1 MGALRFILAMSV
13 AYGHA
18 GDFLGFPLIPGDTA
32 VQCFY
37 AVSGFY
43 MALVLNEKYRP
54 ESSSYFLFISNRFA
68 RLFPA
73 YAAVLCLTL
82 LFAAV
87 SSAEL
92 PFVSRWHSL
101 PALDWW
107 SAVFLIGSQILM
119 WGQDLYFYLTLK
131 AGALT
136 FWPDFHTAPEP
147 IIPLLV
153 IPQGWTLGL
162 EFSFYLIAPFIVRRS
177 AAAIV
182 SALAASLALRLL
194 LQLAGYSGDPWS
206 YRFFPSELAVFLLG
220 ALGYR
225 LYSSGRVRIERSV
238 VGERRLQPAYA
249 QSPAWRGL
257 DPHLPRIFVLAVACV
272 GAALLINR
280 WNGLNR
286 IASVGFFMLA
296 VAAIPFLF
304 RASKN
309 WAFDRLLGELSYP
322 IYICHVLVIWCLDRV
337 VSLGAGYVRGFTI
350 MAGTIS
356 LSCVLYWSID
366 RPIDAWRQR
375 RFNRERA
382 LVSRP
387 LPAPQPGL

>member
-1 MGALRFILAMSV
+1 MGALRFILAISV

-43 MALVLNEKYRP
+43 MALVLNEKYRA
-54 ESSSYFLFISNRFA
+54 ESSSYYLFISNRFA

-82 LFAAV
+82 VFGAL
-87 SSAEL
+87 SAPEL
-92 PFVSRWHSL
+92 PFLSRWHSL

-107 SAVFLIGSQILM
+107 SATFLIGSQILM

-131 AGALT
+131 AGALV

-147 IIPLLV
+147 IVPLLV

-162 EFSFYLIAPFIVRRS
+162 EFSFYLIAPFLVRRS
-177 AAAIV
+177 SVVIV
-182 SALAASLALRLL
+182 TVLAASVVLRLS
-194 LQLAGYSGDPWS
+194 LQLAGYAGDPWS

-225 LYSSGRVRIERSV
+225 VYTVARMERSDIR
-238 VGERRLQPAYA
+238 ERP
-249 QSPAWRGL
+249 PGL
-257 DPHLPRIFVLAVACV
+257 LHSRPVQMFFLAVVCV

-280 WNGLNR
+280 WHGMSR
-286 IASVGFFMLA
+286 VASVAFFMLA
-296 VAAIPFLF
+296 VLAIPFLF
-304 RASKN
+304 RASKS
-309 WAFDRLLGELSYP
+309 WGFDRLLGELSYP
-322 IYICHVLVIWCLDRV
+322 IYICHILVIWCLDRM
-337 VSLGAGYVRGFTI
+337 LAWGPGYVRGFTI
-350 MAGTIS
+350 LAAVIA
-356 LSCVLYWSID
+356 LSSALYWLID

-375 RFNRERA
+375 RFDRER
-382 LVSRP
+382 VP
-387 LPAPQPGL
+387 LSTRVPAPQPGL

>member
-73 YAAVLCLTL
+73 YAAVLCLTF

-87 SSAEL
+87 SSPEL

-101 PALDWW
+101 PVLDWW
-107 SAVFLIGSQILM
+107 SAIFLIGSQVLM

-131 AGALT
+131 AGALV

-177 AAAIV
+177 AGAIV
-182 SALAASLALRLL
+182 IVLAASLALRLL
-194 LQLAGYSGDPWS
+194 LHLAGYAGDPWS

-225 LYSSGRVRIERSV
+225 VYSSGRARIERSV
-238 VGERRLQPAYA
+238 VGERPRQPAYS
-249 QSPAWRGL
+249 QSSVWRGL

-272 GAALLINR
+272 GVALLINR
-280 WNGLNR
+280 WNGVSR

-304 RASKN
+304 RASKS
-309 WAFDRLLGELSYP
+309 WTFDRLLGELSYP

-350 MAGTIS
+350 MAATIA
-356 LSCVLYWSID
+356 LSWVLYWSID

-375 RFNRERA
+375 RFDRERA
-382 LVSRP
+382 LVSP
-387 LPAPQPGL
+387 ALPAPQPGL

>member
-43 MALVLNEKYRP
+43 MALVLNEKYRA
-54 ESSSYFLFISNRFA
+54 ESSSYYLFISNRFA

-73 YAAVLCLTL
+73 YAAVLCITL
-82 LFAAV
+82 VVGALA
-87 SSAEL
+87 SPEL
-92 PFVSRWHSL
+92 PFISRWHSL
-101 PALDWW
+101 TALDWW
-107 SAVFLIGSQILM
+107 SATFLIGSQILM

-131 AGALT
+131 AGALV

-147 IIPLLV
+147 IVPLLV

-162 EFSFYLIAPFIVRRS
+162 EFSFYLIAPFLVRRS
-177 AAAIV
+177 SVLIV
-182 SALAASLALRLL
+182 TVLAASVVLRLF
-194 LQLAGYSGDPWS
+194 LQLAGYAGDPWS

-225 LYSSGRVRIERSV
+225 VYAAARMERSDIR
-238 VGERRLQPAYA
+238 ERPPRIAHA
-249 QSPAWRGL
+249 QSGVLHSGPVQM
-257 DPHLPRIFVLAVACV
+257 FFLAVVCV

-280 WNGLNR
+280 WNGLTR
-286 IASVGFFMLA
+286 VASVTFFMLA
-296 VAAIPFLF
+296 VLAIPFLF
-304 RASKN
+304 RASRN
-309 WAFDRLLGELSYP
+309 WGFDRLLGELSYP
-322 IYICHVLVIWCLDRV
+322 IYICHILVIWCLDRMLV
-337 VSLGAGYVRGFTI
+337 WGPSYVRGFTI
-350 MAGTIS
+350 LAAVIA
-356 LSCVLYWSID
+356 LSSALYWLID

-375 RFNRERA
+375 RFDRER
-382 LVSRP
+382 VP
-387 LPAPQPGL
+387 LSTRVPAPQPGL